1 MKVKTEIGGKRYEAD
16 LSDPIDISIPLSH
29 ARSPIAFGA
38 PQYEATPYQEGS
50 FIGAIEEG
58 SPVNFYNLKINPH
71 GNCTHTETVNHIDKR
86 GLSILEVMQKQH
98 FVTQLISITPD
109 IMKDG
114 DRIIT
119 EHSFDLNKI
128 DFLGIEALII
138 RTRPNRTIR
147 KYKNYT
153 NTNPP
158 YVSHKFIE
166 RINKTDVK
174 HILIDLPS
182 VDKEVDGGHLLAHNA
197 YWNTSGGI
205 VLDKTITELIF
216 VDNKVMDGIYL
227 LNIQVLPLILDVSPS
242 RPVIYAL
249 KEI

>member
-1 MKVKTEIGGKRYEAD
+1 MKIQTDIGFKKYEAD
-16 LSDPIDISIPLSH
+16 LSTPIDISIPLSH
-29 ARSPIAFGA
+29 GRSPIAFGA
-38 PQYEATPYQEGS
+38 PQYEAIPYQEGD

-86 GLSILEVMQKQH
+86 GLSILEVMHKQH
-98 FVTQLISITPD
+98 FVAQLISITPQTLT
-109 IMKDG
+109 DG
-114 DRIIT
+114 DRIIN
-119 EHSFDLNKI
+119 ESCFEFNNR
-128 DFLGIEALII
+128 DFTDIEALII
-138 RTRPNRTIR
+138 RTRPNRTTQ

-166 RINKTDVK
+166 RINKTSVK
-174 HILIDLPS
+174 HVLIDLPS
-182 VDKEVDGGHLLAHNA
+182 VDKEVDGGRLLAHNA

-205 VLDKTITELIF
+205 VLDKTITEMIF
-216 VDNKVMDGIYL
+216 VDNKVKDGLYL
-227 LNIQVLPLILDVSPS
+227 LNIQVLPLLLDVSPS
-242 RPVIYAL
+242 RPVIYSL